1 MNDVVDTR
9 TKNGWTATI
18 YYDQG
23 CENPRDDD
31 SHFLFLGLKH
41 RRYEIGDETIDHDMD
56 CPACDGAGVIERE
69 DVEYDGET
77 DTYTDGAGM
86 PVAGPNVPCV
96 LCLGN
101 GEATSLDMLE
111 AFIQYIHKPLYM
123 RRVGMGDH
131 SRVWYYLGGGA
142 AACDPGGWDSGT
154 AGFMLYL
161 PKHKEAWGGDPTTDE
176 LNAQMTAELVEY
188 TDWCNGNCYGYIITD
203 INGDEVD
210 SCWGLIG
217 YYGEEETMRTL
228 NYYADTTKQ
237 PEKLYDVRLTEPEI
251 DLLLWGAALVTDTRA
266 APPVSGE
273 RLDAMLDIGVRDGA
287 FAALKG
293 ART

>member
-56 CPACDGAGVIERE
+56 CPNGCDGGFL
-69 DVEYDGET
+69 Y
-77 DTYTDGAGM
+77 
-86 PVAGPNVPCV
+86 N
-96 LCLGN
+96 
-101 GEATSLDMLE
+101 EATDATDIVCDLCSGEGRAISLDMLE
-111 AFIQYIHKPLYM
+111 AFIQYKYKPLHM

-161 PKHKEAWGGDPTTDE
+161 PEHKEAWGGDPTTDE
-176 LNAQMTAELVEY
+176 LNAQMTAELREY

-217 YYGEEETMRTL
+217 DYGEEETMRVL
-228 NYYADTTKQ
+228 DVYAHTMKQ
-237 PEKLYDVRLTEPEI
+237 PETLHDVRLTDRQI
-251 DLLLWGAALVTDTRA
+251 HLLLWGMEWLRLRDGHEVTYTA
-266 APPVSGE
+266 Q
-273 RLDAMLDIGVRDGA
+273 DAEVRDTTIA
-287 FAALKG
+287 ILKG
-293 ART
+293 AMP

>member
-41 RRYEIGDETIDHDMD
+41 RRYEIGDETIDHNMD
-56 CPACDGAGVIERE
+56 CPNGCDGGFLYNEA
-69 DVEYDGET
+69 T
-77 DTYTDGAGM
+77 DATDIVC
-86 PVAGPNVPCV
+86 P
-96 LCLGN
+96 LCEGN
-101 GEATSLDMLE
+101 GAATSLDMLE
-111 AFIQYIHKPLYM
+111 GFIGYIHKPIHM

-161 PKHKEAWGGDPTTDE
+161 PEHKEAWGLDDD
-176 LNAQMTAELVEY
+176 ADIDSMMKAELDEY
-188 TDWCNGNCYGYIITD
+188 TDWCNGSCYGYIITD

-217 YYGEEETMRTL
+217 DYGEEETMRVL
-228 NYYADTTKQ
+228 DVYAHTMKQ
-237 PEKLYDVRLTEPEI
+237 PETLHDVQLTDRQI
-251 DLLLWGAALVTDTRA
+251 DLIRYCLGEYNAEGDMEQVRDAAKAALN
-266 APPVSGE
+266 
-273 RLDAMLDIGVRDGA
+273 
-287 FAALKG
+287 G

>member
-23 CENPRDDD
+23 CENPRDDE

-56 CPACDGAGVIERE
+56 CPNGCDGGFL
-69 DVEYDGET
+69 Y
-77 DTYTDGAGM
+77 
-86 PVAGPNVPCV
+86 N
-96 LCLGN
+96 
-101 GEATSLDMLE
+101 EATDATDIVCDLCSGEGRAISLDMLE
-111 AFIQYIHKPLYM
+111 AFIEYKYKPLHM

-161 PKHKEAWGGDPTTDE
+161 PEHKEAWGGDPTTDE
-176 LNAQMTAELVEY
+176 LNAQMTAELREY

-217 YYGEEETMRTL
+217 DYGEEETMRVL
-228 NYYADTTKQ
+228 DVYAHTMKQ
-237 PEKLYDVRLTEPEI
+237 PETLHDVRLTDRQI
-251 DLLLWGAALVTDTRA
+251 DLIRYCLGEYNAEGDMEQVRDAAKAALN
-266 APPVSGE
+266 
-273 RLDAMLDIGVRDGA
+273 
-287 FAALKG
+287 G

>member
-31 SHFLFLGLKH
+31 SRFLFLGLKH
-41 RRYEIGDETIDHDMD
+41 RSYVIGDETIDLGMD
-56 CPACDGAGVIERE
+56 CPKGCDGGFL
-69 DVEYDGET
+69 Y
-77 DTYTDGAGM
+77 
-86 PVAGPNVPCV
+86 N
-96 LCLGN
+96 
-101 GEATSLDMLE
+101 EATDATDIVCDLCSGEGRAISLDMLE
-111 AFIQYIHKPLYM
+111 AFIEYKYKPLHM

-161 PKHKEAWGGDPTTDE
+161 PKHKEVWGLEDDADAVD
-176 LNAQMTAELVEY
+176 LMMKAELEEY
-188 TDWCNGNCYGYIITD
+188 TDWCNGACYGYIITD

-217 YYGEEETMRTL
+217 DYGEEETMRVL
-228 NYYADTTKQ
+228 DVYAHTMKQ
-237 PEKLYDVRLTEPEI
+237 PETLHDVRLTDRQI
-251 DLLLWGAALVTDTRA
+251 DLIRYCLGEYNAEGDMEQVRDAAKAALN
-266 APPVSGE
+266 
-273 RLDAMLDIGVRDGA
+273 
-287 FAALKG
+287 G

>member
-31 SHFLFLGLKH
+31 SHFLFLGMKH
-41 RRYEIGDETIDHDMD
+41 RRYEIGDETIDHDMN
-56 CPACDGAGVIERE
+56 CPKCDGDAGLV
-69 DVEYDGET
+69 DGP
-77 DTYTDGAGM
+77 DCD
-86 PVAGPNVPCV
+86 
-96 LCLGN
+96 LCCNN
-101 GEATSLDMLE
+101 GSANSLDMLE
-111 AFIQYIHKPLYM
+111 TFIEYIHKPLYM

-161 PKHKEAWGGDPTTDE
+161 PEHKEAWGGDPTTDE
-176 LNAQMTAELVEY
+176 LNAQMTAELAEY

-217 YYGEEETMRTL
+217 DYGEEETMRML
-228 NYYADTTKQ
+228 DYYAFMRTQ
-237 PEKLYDVRLTEPEI
+237 PEKLHDVRLTDQQI
-251 DLLLWGAALVTDTRA
+251 DLLLWGMALLNDTAA
-266 APPVSGE
+266 APPVAGE
-273 RLDAMLDIGVRDGA
+273 RLKAMLDIGVRDGA

-293 ART
+293 ARS